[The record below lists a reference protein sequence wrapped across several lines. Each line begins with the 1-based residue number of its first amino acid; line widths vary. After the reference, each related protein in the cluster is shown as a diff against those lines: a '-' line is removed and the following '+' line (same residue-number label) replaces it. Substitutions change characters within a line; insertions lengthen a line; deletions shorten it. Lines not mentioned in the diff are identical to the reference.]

1 MTPETPARG
10 FGGWARDGAAW
21 LTKGAISVPEAVVGL
36 ADIPTGGRVGKFLEN
51 EDGAIGFRP
60 KQAKEMVNDWHSDAY
75 KANQAKFSAADGIVD
90 KAKVAIENPSLILG
104 GVVESLPSMAA
115 GGVAARGA
123 LAAAKAG
130 YLGRAAAA
138 GAETVKGAAIAGGVG
153 EGAVMA
159 GSQASAIR
167 QETDDGELTA
177 GQAGMAAGTGVI
189 GGLLGYGGAKLA
201 QHLGI
206 GNVETM
212 LAQGTKGLAKEHAD
226 TATTAATNQLTG
238 ELAKSIPRQVIEGAL
253 VEGVF
258 EELPQSVTETVMQ
271 NLALDKPWTD
281 GLDEAVV
288 MGILTG
294 GAMGAGAAGYHG
306 YTAPTAKQQDPSQAG
321 TAPAAPQGAPAAE
334 QGPAL
339 ALPAPTITVGADG
352 QAMTATDRN
361 ARMQRIASGD
371 VVDVTP
377 VRETLRP
384 SEAMG
389 LRADAGGLEG
399 AAALAVDSGAS
410 TAVQPQQYIDPADL
424 PDAGSDAPY
433 EPAPT
438 QAAAQPA
445 IQSFDYQSASPEDRA
460 RYDALIDAEAEEWE
474 NMRANA
480 PMEAFASL
488 DALDESDL
496 QSFDQASNVTNEEFL
511 RSMGASDEEINDAI
525 ATSNQPRGAQGSAAG
540 ATQTQANDAGS
551 TGARAG
557 QGQSTGQVTQP
568 AQGIGARIAQLDAQ
582 AESADAEARDWASR
596 TYKANGKDLPKYAA
610 QGGPADVGEAN
621 EQRRLK
627 AIADAKGR
635 AVAAR
640 AEAQALRDQ
649 GNADAAV
656 AAKAKKAIQT
666 PVLQAQAATNQGAQG
681 NGAQTPQA
689 QQASTQQPAAGAAAG
704 QAVNRVPAATAAQA
718 AGTAAKQGAVNGGTT
733 TGNNGAQASEQGQ
746 PQSQAQVQAIAQ
758 EGNARRAAE
767 QQRKIEGSERWTRM
781 TTAERQA
788 AAANAKG
795 LNPIAKKNVHTKPWA
810 DLSEKVRAA
819 LLDVVHVGDKPAKD
833 SGTQD
838 SAYSLPSGS
847 IGDEWRDGQKR
858 SPEHPE
864 FTPTP
869 RQQRLMDVV
878 KKVLDGGAFYNDDV
892 QAKVAEALGISDEIK
907 ASNRSN
913 VKGGDFGYDV
923 YYARKAVE
931 AKAQESDA
939 SKIRAEMKLQ
949 PGDKLGTLI
958 FNDFKQTNSV
968 EVVSIT
974 EDGRRANFKGKRGA
988 ATVTF
993 EATIPTVKFAIER
1006 AHEKGKRKDS
1016 YEEFIAGRANRT
1028 QTVRENETP
1037 QAPEA
1042 IKTDAVAQAA
1052 AEAATHPDNDTP
1064 APTEAQKEA
1073 GNYKKGHVRLHGLEI
1088 AIENAAGTQRNP
1100 AWPALK
1106 NHYGYFK
1113 GSVGADKDHVD
1124 VFLTDKAEDAS
1135 LPVFVV
1141 DQKHRNG
1148 KFDEHKVIMG
1158 AANEAE
1164 ARTTYLQNYEKGW
1177 TGLDAITEMTLD
1189 DFKAW
1194 VMDAEKTKNPASI
1207 VLRKTHQG
1215 DQQATK
1221 DKEPQEVI
1229 HKGTR
1234 LYQHKARL
1242 QTKEG
1247 QVTKQMW
1254 GVESPEN
1261 KGRRLAGERTISGDT
1276 LVDTLEQA
1284 KAAAEREAQDFAE
1297 RKAYQEQQDAE
1308 DRAQREKR
1316 EAQKEANRGK
1326 SIEQRR
1332 KDSVLDAAHKYPAS
1346 AGVGTGSRR
1355 EAMQKAVEQER
1366 AIVEREVGDNAAK
1379 KRDKDTIEKVRIAG
1393 YILGLSNE
1401 NIPLVKAGLEAQAR
1415 LKENNYKKPEYRLYS
1430 DRKEDGPFFEITKTE
1445 YEYAQSL
1452 IAQRN
1457 QAQEANSAT
1466 DAAPAQERTEYPF
1479 GKLDADETDAFIGQ
1493 RVRVLPEMEG
1503 DTAWEGEVGMVLKH
1517 GRLLEVKREG
1527 RDLRIRV
1534 PGDRIEVLNAA
1545 SVPRTPAEQ
1554 FEQRREKNKSTDGD
1568 QAPFRAFGAVAGTT
1582 GESYTTVWSRWNSV
1596 MEFVDA
1602 IRTGSGADVA
1612 RRMQEQL
1619 VKEPWRNDAV
1629 YPGEGRGMAA
1639 DAGVQAWRNRLSK
1652 VEQQYESFSRDLDR
1666 EELRARD
1673 AENFGASAEAVDAAR
1688 KAVAQMRKRASQ
1700 MLEETKEGL
1709 KQAEARDKAE
1719 KAAEEKVFQ
1728 DSFEAPSQSVM
1739 AKKPT
1744 PASITSWSNPTEL
1757 RGQKLYTNGHIV
1769 DATGTEPHLKGWE
1782 TRLGVRKD
1790 ISPDQMDRVLGL
1802 AGVRNG
1808 MPDSSY
1814 VKAEP
1819 FALIDDKKNGRLFF
1833 DVDGQ
1838 LVGVDLTY
1846 AQYFISKVKGATFM
1860 VNPND
1865 LDAAVRVMD
1874 GDKLAGILMP
1884 IRQSI
1889 YNQDKLTVEA
1899 IRGYMAAS
1907 GKDKPQSIAKRLQKA
1922 AEVPAQAEDEKLT
1935 PAQAKELMVWQDM
1948 GQKDGVKTHTIYFYE
1963 SQADKDAKRGRMA
1976 MATVTLGDRSAT
1988 NWMVEGDDQAFSA
2001 LAMAKKRAEEIA
2013 LAKAVADG
2021 YVESAPTAQAD
2032 ESQSDVEG
2040 FPIAQAVQ
2048 SYSGISHNGTA
2059 RANGDKEAFDKFMA
2073 TATAAGEGLAET
2085 DAQREALSEAVKQL
2099 RGDYLT
2105 QYRTLMNVRAGTYS
2119 GYVAGRGNLNSKQAN
2134 SRNNALDKAM
2144 QQFDGWV
2151 GDNVDRIKKAVLGAR
2166 TPEQVQADRDKLK
2179 AETEAKLA
2187 KKNSDLKAQLLK
2199 FLSFKSGED
2208 MPYGKSAIITRVSYD
2223 KDGYPSSLKFKMAD
2237 GSPVTDDKIELTDVL
2252 KDKGETIAQA
2262 KARIRA
2268 LVDEVRAENP
2278 ELTKGVGA
2286 IRASASSKAAQ
2297 NKEKVERVSADYLNG
2312 AVKGDTITASS
2323 DFDYVTG
2330 GKPMVIEDISPK
2342 GEVHVVDPVRGGR
2355 TSFKADMAAARRI
2368 TFEVKKAEPE
2378 KAPESYLDRHNAVE
2392 DGISAGTLE
2401 LPDYK
2406 AAFADLE
2413 ANKAQ
2418 VIAELQKLT
2427 KDQLLKAGGPAFAYR
2442 MRDDKKDAIV
2452 QAAYSKMLDTYAMGR
2467 SYGPSSYFLSADGIA
2482 KNKAEK
2488 AQALRDMVANTT
2500 AEDLAARAAEIKE
2513 ARDEFKAKR
2522 EAAAQAMANPKTLQD
2537 FRTFMR
2543 HWVDNGET
2551 TETAYLRLTP
2561 EQRQRY
2567 DELEAEQTKEQ
2578 REAAKRRAKVAVAS
2592 AGNTTAGEVIATK
2605 HTKHGHDLFVVKL
2618 ADRVERDAYETLN
2631 NSAKRLGGSYSSYRG
2646 NGAIPGFQFR
2656 TREAAEAFRQLV
2668 AGDTQ
2673 QAEDLANQRRDAFE
2687 DDKSQS
2693 AAERLRTMA
2702 EALDDRANEAL
2713 GADRKQ
2719 NTARRARFAAAA
2731 EAAARGQQA
2740 LAGTM
2745 RNIAKAIDDGSTK
2758 FLDGVRQRVQ
2768 VEYLMAQLRA
2778 AKSNQLEAKY
2788 PNYGD
2793 RQSRQGE
2800 PLDAETV
2807 DFAKFPRFE
2816 MFRSDL
2822 ATLARKLLEI
2832 DGGKKLGGTL
2842 QKLAD
2847 DVSDAYVAWA
2857 KDNLLRVSHF
2867 SNKDTGD
2874 FAEFASRDDAER
2886 AIKRSGLV
2894 GKAVVLSVKRGQNRV
2909 ILSPGEAMQ
2918 QGLWQGDGDKRIR
2931 LSMEFVE
2938 DLAKLGKRKGSKV
2951 LALPWQLEAALDNR
2965 QRLQRMGIQTPAEF
2979 RSALRELA
2987 SLQQEI
2993 ATPNRIKELERSM
3006 VGRKADGLDF
3016 FPTSPAVVSQMLE
3029 AAEIQDGMAV
3039 LEPSAG
3045 MGHIADA
3052 IVAET
3057 GVWPDV
3063 IELSGDRRELLEA
3076 KGFHLAEVNDFMLLE
3091 PRKFFTYGDTFR
3103 APDGVEGIMR
3113 GLGGMGSQRVR
3124 LEDKDGN
3131 RLGLYDR
3138 GELVG
3143 IAQNGTWSGY
3153 DRIVMNPPFSDGRD
3167 IQHVQHA
3174 YNLLK
3179 PGGRMVAIMGEGAFF
3194 HSNKRAEAFRE
3205 WLDTLGATNEKLPDG
3220 SFLDPSLPVNT
3231 GVAARMVVI
3240 DKPMADVVFS
3250 RSVADVQAQDRA
3262 KAVKITQ
3269 GVVDSMRA
3277 AWSNGPEVVVAYDM
3291 QDPVIPE
3298 AVRRADKQQRSGG
3311 AAGNPEGFYYKGK
3324 AYVLA
3329 SQMRTAND
3337 VSRVVAHEVLGHY
3350 GLRGMFGQ
3358 DLGRILDQIAVM
3370 RKEQVRA
3377 KAIEYG
3383 LRGVDKLSRRVAAE
3397 EVLAEMAQATPR
3409 LHFVQR
3415 AIAAIRTWLRKH
3427 VPGLQSIKMTDAEI
3441 INNYILPARAW
3452 VERGGPDGNGPR
3464 GGERIEPVMS
3474 RSKAASGTDVTQT
3487 EAFKR
3492 WFGDSKVMDAE
3503 GKPLAVYHGTSRE
3516 FSAFDTSRSE
3526 NPGEVGAFFTD
3537 AEDVAGM
3544 YGSNVVAAYLS
3555 ITNPYVVTN
3564 EQWSNGEGLAPK
3576 DAKSQGYDGYIVR
3589 GMDGADTFIAFTP
3602 TQIKSA
3608 TGNNGN
3614 FDPDSDNIL
3623 FSRSKMAELK
3633 DKGLQMA
3640 HTYMSHPGKVSL
3652 WDKTVGTMRHVAERY
3667 PAFKPVFEAAQQFID
3682 DVSSI
3687 ANEAAQYAPRLIP
3700 RVETVR
3706 DMLKKPI
3713 SVVDNKAIGKAL
3725 FGGNLD
3731 WGRDQHGK
3739 AMPIDELKAKY
3750 AGLTVDQKAE
3760 VLLAAKKVD
3769 PQMMAAMRGKQ
3780 LEQFESFINNRFDS
3794 TILKA
3799 GVAFNHK
3806 ELRDFFGMNEQQISL
3821 YDEARATVDKSL
3833 DITARAE
3840 MLRAL
3845 GRDWDGFR
3853 DMVMDAPTLT
3863 DAWKL
3868 LDDELEQ
3875 RAKAIPDSRDQMA
3888 AKMFQIRAS
3897 HDKARELMDS
3907 GYMPLQRF
3915 GKYTVWARDKDG
3927 ETIYYSMHESQ
3938 AESNR
3943 MAETMR
3949 REYPDATV
3957 TQGTVNEDKYKL
3969 FAGITPETAELFGS
3983 MLGLDA
3989 AGNDAK
3995 DQAFQEFLKLS
4006 KNNHSALKRLIHRK
4020 GIAGYSED
4028 VGRVLASF
4036 VYSNARLAATGLNAG
4051 KMEAAI
4057 NDLNTTHKEQ
4067 GELGKI
4073 AAKLR
4078 SYIQDPQEEGQVIRG
4093 MLFAQYLGGS
4103 IASAMVNMTQPF
4115 AVTLPWLSQFGGMA
4129 KASKYMSAALKD
4141 MAQSALKKG
4150 FSYEPDLAHALK
4162 MAEDDG
4168 TVSPQEIHQL
4178 MAQSRG
4184 AGGLR
4189 TGDGTKTGD
4198 ARAAASNAWEKGKV
4212 AWGQPF
4218 ALAEQFNR
4226 RSTFIAAYRIARDRG
4241 MDNPAQFARRAV
4253 VETQFLYTKANKP
4266 QWARGAIGGTLFTF
4280 KTYSVSFLELMHRT
4294 WNAGEPGSPERA
4306 AGRRAVGWAML
4317 MLMLMSGAGGLP
4329 FVEDVEDLVDGA
4341 GQMMG
4346 YNFSLKQERKQF
4358 MAKMLGAEL
4367 ADFLETGLS
4376 GLPGMPLDV
4385 SGRLGMDNL
4394 IPGTG
4399 LALNKQSST
4408 RDIVE
4413 MLGPAGDL
4421 VSRAFSG
4428 AGDMLAGLFTADAA
4442 RMGRGAMEVMPTAVR
4457 NLQKGADMATSGMYK
4472 DSKGY
4477 KVMDT
4482 RFDEAVWKMIGFQ
4495 PRAVAVAQESTGF
4508 VKRGQSFYTQT
4519 SNEIRAQ
4526 WAKAL
4531 FERDEAAVKRVRERL
4546 AKWNEN
4552 NPDMKITIKMNDI
4565 WERARN
4571 MNKDRAE
4578 RMADTAPKALRK
4590 SMQDWAREQGR

>member
-1 MTPETPARG
+1 MSQIDNFLTNGPQPDGGSQPKAPKTDAPKAASEVDSFLSDAPAPARG
-10 FGGWARDGAAW
+10 FGGWARDAAGVVIN
-21 LTKGAISVPEAVVGL
+21 TAIGVPEAAVGM
-36 ADIPTGGRVGKFLEN
+36 ADMVTNLGATALGFKSPQLGKRVEDAGVRFKEAKEFVNENIKSDASRENRRKFQEAEGLGGKF
-51 EDGAIGFRP
+51 
-60 KQAKEMVNDWHSDAY
+60 
-75 KANQAKFSAADGIVD
+75 
-90 KAKVAIENPSLILG
+90 KVAIENPSLIAEG
-104 GVVESLPSMAA
+104 IGESLGPMGA

-123 LAAAKAG
+123 LTAAKAG
-130 YLGRAAAA
+130 YLGKAAAA

-159 GSQASAIR
+159 GSQAESIR
-167 QETDDGELTA
+167 QGTEDGELTA

-238 ELAKSIPRQVIEGAL
+238 ALAKSIPRQVIEGAL

-321 TAPAAPQGAPAAE
+321 TAPAAPLGAPAAE

-410 TAVQPQQYIDPADL
+410 PAVQPQQYIDPADL

-540 ATQTQANDAGS
+540 ASQTQANDAGS

-568 AQGIGARIAQLDAQ
+568 AQDIGARIAQLDAE
-582 AESADAEARDWASR
+582 AEAADAEARDWASR
-596 TYKANGKDLPKYAA
+596 TYKANGKDLPEYAA

-635 AVAAR
+635 AAAAR

-788 AAANAKG
+788 AATNAKG
-795 LNPIAKKNVHTKPWA
+795 LNAIQKNNVHTKPWA
-810 DLSEKVRAA
+810 DLSEKVRAS
-819 LLDVVHVGDKPAKD
+819 LLDVVAPVEQPTSSTANLMQAAQSSGKLVMATVGDKKPA
-833 SGTQD
+833 Q
-838 SAYSLPSGS
+838 
-847 IGDEWRDGQKR
+847 GQ
-858 SPEHPE
+858 
-864 FTPTP
+864 
-869 RQQRLMDVV
+869 
-878 KKVLDGGAFYNDDV
+878 
-892 QAKVAEALGISDEIK
+892 QA
-907 ASNRSN
+907 
-913 VKGGDFGYDV
+913 
-923 YYARKAVE
+923 
-931 AKAQESDA
+931 
-939 SKIRAEMKLQ
+939 
-949 PGDKLGTLI
+949 
-958 FNDFKQTNSV
+958 
-968 EVVSIT
+968 
-974 EDGRRANFKGKRGA
+974 
-988 ATVTF
+988 
-993 EATIPTVKFAIER
+993 
-1006 AHEKGKRKDS
+1006 
-1016 YEEFIAGRANRT
+1016 
-1028 QTVRENETP
+1028 
-1037 QAPEA
+1037 QAPE
-1042 IKTDAVAQAA
+1042 Q
-1052 AEAATHPDNDTP
+1052 P
-1064 APTEAQKEA
+1064 
-1073 GNYKKGHVRLHGLEI
+1073 
-1088 AIENAAGTQRNP
+1088 
-1100 AWPALK
+1100 
-1106 NHYGYFK
+1106 
-1113 GSVGADKDHVD
+1113 
-1124 VFLTDKAEDAS
+1124 
-1135 LPVFVV
+1135 PV
-1141 DQKHRNG
+1141 Q
-1148 KFDEHKVIMG
+1148 
-1158 AANEAE
+1158 
-1164 ARTTYLQNYEKGW
+1164 
-1177 TGLDAITEMTLD
+1177 
-1189 DFKAW
+1189 
-1194 VMDAEKTKNPASI
+1194 
-1207 VLRKTHQG
+1207 
-1215 DQQATK
+1215 
-1221 DKEPQEVI
+1221 
-1229 HKGTR
+1229 
-1234 LYQHKARL
+1234 
-1242 QTKEG
+1242 
-1247 QVTKQMW
+1247 
-1254 GVESPEN
+1254 
-1261 KGRRLAGERTISGDT
+1261 
-1276 LVDTLEQA
+1276 
-1284 KAAAEREAQDFAE
+1284 AER
-1297 RKAYQEQQDAE
+1297 
-1308 DRAQREKR
+1308 
-1316 EAQKEANRGK
+1316 
-1326 SIEQRR
+1326 S
-1332 KDSVLDAAHKYPAS
+1332 
-1346 AGVGTGSRR
+1346 
-1355 EAMQKAVEQER
+1355 
-1366 AIVEREVGDNAAK
+1366 
-1379 KRDKDTIEKVRIAG
+1379 
-1393 YILGLSNE
+1393 
-1401 NIPLVKAGLEAQAR
+1401 
-1415 LKENNYKKPEYRLYS
+1415 
-1430 DRKEDGPFFEITKTE
+1430 
-1445 YEYAQSL
+1445 
-1452 IAQRN
+1452 
-1457 QAQEANSAT
+1457 
-1466 DAAPAQERTEYPF
+1466 EYPF
-1479 GKLDADETDAFIGQ
+1479 GKLEAADTDEFHGL
-1493 RVRVLPEMEG
+1493 RVRVLPEMPG
-1503 DTAWEGEVGMVLKH
+1503 DSAWEGEVGMVLKH
-1517 GRLLEVKREG
+1517 GRLLEVLRDG
-1527 RDLRIRV
+1527 RDLRVRV
-1534 PGDRIEVLNAA
+1534 PGDRVEVLDPKAIA
-1545 SVPRTPAEQ
+1545 TTPAAR
-1554 FEQRREKNKSTDGD
+1554 FEQLRTRGKAEYRANDRE
-1568 QAPFRAFGAVAGTT
+1568 QAPFKAFGTVAGAT

-1596 MEFVDA
+1596 MGFMETVKSG
-1602 IRTGSGADVA
+1602 TGDEVA
-1612 RRMQEQL
+1612 AKMQAQL
-1619 VKEPWRNDAV
+1619 LKEPWANEAG
-1629 YPGEGRGMAA
+1629 YPGDGRGMAT
-1639 DAGVQAWRNRLSK
+1639 DASLQAWRNRADK
-1652 VEQQYESFSRDLDR
+1652 VDKQAESFARELDS

-1673 AENFGASAEAVDAAR
+1673 AENFGVQDDAVSKAR
-1688 KAVAQMRKRASQ
+1688 AAVAEMRKRAAKAVQ
-1700 MLEETKEGL
+1700 ETKDGL
-1709 KQAEARDKAE
+1709 AKAEERAKAEEAAEAKAY
-1719 KAAEEKVFQ
+1719 Q
-1728 DSFEAPSQSVM
+1728 DTFEVPSQSVL

-1744 PASITSWSNPTEL
+1744 PASITSWSNSTEL
-1757 RGQKLYTNGHIV
+1757 RGQNFYTNGHIV
-1769 DATGTEPHLKGWE
+1769 DATGTAPHLKGWE
-1782 TRLGVRKD
+1782 TRIGIRKD
-1790 ISPDQMDRVLGL
+1790 ISPEQMDRVLGL

-1808 MPDSSY
+1808 APDSSY

-1833 DVDGQ
+1833 DVDGK
-1838 LVGVDLTY
+1838 LVGIDLTY
-1846 AQYFISKVKGATFM
+1846 AQYFNSKVKGATFM

-1889 YNQDKLTVEA
+1889 YSQDKLTVEA

-1907 GKDKPQSIAKRLQKA
+1907 GKDKPQSIVARKQAEKAKELA
-1922 AEVPAQAEDEKLT
+1922 AEQPAAAGDNSTGVVETRPAQTKEFDDNLGYDNALMAGTISVEDYMKAMGLSDDDVGALDPKGLRAQAEQQARLSSPYIALVNRMHVALSEMMRQALDAATNTPEKRKSKEERIARINRDRDLVEMLARKFEHPFKNNYVSKLSPILKTRFGKQFDEVDTGHVAQTAFRDDSYRRWAEKLVEVART
-1935 PAQAKELMVWQDM
+1935 
-1948 GQKDGVKTHTIYFYE
+1948 
-1963 SQADKDAKRGRMA
+1963 KRGNGKTTSTAGKQTDQQA
-1976 MATVTLGDRSAT
+1976 MAV
-1988 NWMVEGDDQAFSA
+1988 GDDFP
-2001 LAMAKKRAEEIA
+2001 MAEAIN
-2013 LAKAVADG
+2013 
-2021 YVESAPTAQAD
+2021 
-2032 ESQSDVEG
+2032 
-2040 FPIAQAVQ
+2040 
-2048 SYSGISHNGTA
+2048 SYSGISHSGRS
-2059 RANGDKEAFDKFMA
+2059 RAEGDKQAFDKFMKGA
-2073 TATAAGEGLAET
+2073 EAAGDALAET
-2085 DAQREALSEAVKQL
+2085 DAQREAMSAAVEQL
-2099 RGDYLT
+2099 RADYLA
-2105 QYRTLMNVRAGTYS
+2105 QYRKLMNVRAGTYS
-2119 GYVAGRGNLNSKQAN
+2119 GYVAGRGNLNSNQAN

-2151 GDNVDRIKKAVLGAR
+2151 GDNVDRISKAVLDAR
-2166 TPEQVQADRDKLK
+2166 TPEQVQADRDKVA
-2179 AETEAKLA
+2179 AEIEAKLA
-2187 KKNSDLKAQLLK
+2187 KKISDLKAQLLK
-2199 FLSFKSGED
+2199 FLSFKSGEE
-2208 MPYGKSAIITRVSYD
+2208 MPYGKSAVITRVSYD
-2223 KDGYPSSLKFKMAD
+2223 KDGYPSSLNFKMED
-2237 GSPVTDDKIELTDVL
+2237 GSPVTDDKLDLVSTL
-2252 KDKGETIAQA
+2252 KDKGETTAQA
-2262 KARIRA
+2262 KARIRT

-2278 ELTKGVGA
+2278 ELTKGAGA

-2297 NKEKVERVSADYLNG
+2297 NKEMVAKVSADYLNG
-2312 AVKGDTITASS
+2312 AVKGDTITASA
-2323 DFDYVTG
+2323 DFDYVSG

-2342 GEVHVVDPVRGGR
+2342 GEVHVVDPVRGSR
-2355 TSFKADMAAARRI
+2355 TSFSASLAAARRI

-2378 KAPESYLDRHNAVE
+2378 QEPKSYLDRHNAIE

-2401 LPDYK
+2401 LADYK

-2413 ANKAQ
+2413 ANQAQ
-2418 VIAELQKLT
+2418 VIAELQKMT
-2427 KDQLLKAGGPAFAYR
+2427 KEKLLRAGGPAFAYR
-2442 MRDDKKDAIV
+2442 MHDEKKDAIV
-2452 QAAYSKMLDTYAMGR
+2452 QAAYSKMLDTYALGR
-2467 SYGPSSYFLSADGIA
+2467 SYGPSSYFISASGIA
-2482 KNKAEK
+2482 KNKADK

-2500 AEDLAARAAEIKE
+2500 AEDLAARASEIKA
-2513 ARDEFKAKR
+2513 ARDEYKAER
-2522 EAAAQAMANPKTLQD
+2522 EAKAQALANPKSLQD
-2537 FRTFMR
+2537 FRGFMR
-2543 HWVDNGET
+2543 HWVDNGDTAES
-2551 TETAYLRLTP
+2551 AYLRLTP
-2561 EQRQRY
+2561 EQRQNY
-2567 DELEAEQTKEQ
+2567 DALEAEQTKDS
-2578 REAAKRRAKVAVAS
+2578 REAAKRRAKVSVAS

-2605 HTKHGHDLFVVKL
+2605 HTKHGHDLFVVQL

-2646 NGAIPGFQFR
+2646 GGAVPGFQFR
-2656 TREAAEAFRQLV
+2656 NREAAEAFQKLV
-2668 AGDTQ
+2668 SGDTAQAQ
-2673 QAEDLANQRRDAFE
+2673 QLAEQRRDAFD
-2687 DDKSQS
+2687 DDKSQT

-2702 EALDDRANEAL
+2702 DALDERATEALD
-2713 GADRKQ
+2713 ADRKV
-2719 NTARRARFAAAA
+2719 NTARRARFAASAD
-2731 EAAARGQQA
+2731 AAARAQQA

-2745 RNIAKAIDDGSTK
+2745 RNIAQAIDSGAAK

-2768 VEYLMAQLRA
+2768 VEYLMGHLRT
-2778 AKSNQLEAKY
+2778 AKSNQLQAKY
-2788 PNYGD
+2788 PDYGE
-2793 RQSRQGE
+2793 QMKRQGE
-2800 PLDAETV
+2800 PMDAETV
-2807 DFAKFPRFE
+2807 DFAQFPRFE

-2822 ATLARKLLEI
+2822 ASLARQLLEI
-2832 DGGKKLGGTL
+2832 EGGKKMGAVLE
-2842 QKLAD
+2842 KLAD
-2847 DVSDAYVAWA
+2847 DVSEAYIAWA
-2857 KDNLLRVSHF
+2857 KENLLRVSQF
-2867 SNKDTGD
+2867 GNKVDGG
-2874 FAEFASRDDAER
+2874 FAEFASKDVADR
-2886 AIKRSGLV
+2886 AIKRAGLV
-2894 GKAVVLSVKRGQNRV
+2894 GKAVVLPIKRGQNRV

-2918 QGLWQGDGDKRIR
+2918 RGLWKGDGDKRIR
-2931 LSMEFVE
+2931 LNMEFVE
-2938 DLAKLGKRKGSKV
+2938 QLAQLGKRKGSKV
-2951 LALPWQLEAALDNR
+2951 LALPWQLESALENR
-2965 QRLQRMGIQTPAEF
+2965 QRLQRMGIQTPSEF

-2987 SLQQEI
+2987 SLQQEM
-2993 ATPNRIKELERSM
+2993 ATPDRIKELERSM
-3006 VGRKADGLDF
+3006 VGRANDGLDF
-3016 FPTSPAVVSQMLE
+3016 FPTSPAVVQSMLD
-3029 AAEIQDGMAV
+3029 AAEISEGMAV

-3052 IVAET
+3052 ILAET

-3063 IELSGDRRELLEA
+3063 VEISGQRRELLEA
-3076 KGFHLAEVNDFMLLE
+3076 KGFHLAEVNDFLNME
-3091 PRKFFTYGDTFR
+3091 PRTFFTYGDTFR
-3103 APDGVEGIMR
+3103 APDGKEGVMR
-3113 GLGGMGSQRVR
+3113 GQGGMGSQRVR
-3124 LEDKDGN
+3124 LEDAAGN
-3131 RLGLYDR
+3131 SIGYYDR
-3138 GELVG
+3138 SELVG
-3143 IAQNGTWSGY
+3143 IAQNGTQSGY

-3179 PGGRMVAIMGEGAFF
+3179 PGGRIVAIMGEGAFF
-3194 HSNKRAEAFRE
+3194 QSNKRAEAFRD
-3205 WLDTLGATNEKLPDG
+3205 WLDERGATNEKLPDG
-3220 SFLDPSLPVNT
+3220 SFMDPSLPVNT

-3240 DKPMADVVFS
+3240 DKPVGDLQLAPRYGEDAANYPDSDQGTDSGDVRFS
-3250 RSVADVQAQDRA
+3250 RVTKARGQSMAAAQVQQ
-3262 KAVKITQ
+3262 
-3269 GVVDSMRA
+3269 VVDAMRA
-3277 AWSNGPEVVVAYDM
+3277 AWANPPEVVVARDM
-3291 QDPVIPE
+3291 QDPAIPAE
-3298 AVRRADKQQRSGG
+3298 VRAADLRQRSGG
-3311 AAGNPEGFYYKGK
+3311 AVGEPEGFYYKGK
-3324 AYVLA
+3324 VYVLA

-3337 VSRVVAHEVLGHY
+3337 VARVVAHEVLGHY
-3350 GLRGMFGQ
+3350 GLRGMFGK
-3358 DLGRILDQIAVM
+3358 DLGRILDQLATM
-3370 RKEQVRA
+3370 RRA
-3377 KAIEYG
+3377 EVAAKIKEYG
-3383 LRGVDKLSRRVAAE
+3383 LSDDAKGRREAAE
-3397 EVLAEMAQATPR
+3397 EVLSVMAQTTPKQG
-3409 LHFVQR
+3409 FVTR
-3415 AIAAIRTWLRKH
+3415 AVAAIRTWLRAN
-3427 VPGLQSIKMTDAEI
+3427 VPGFQSLRVSDAEI
-3441 INNYILPARAW
+3441 IRDYILPARAW

-3602 TQIKSA
+3602 TQIKSV

-3652 WDKTVGTMRHVAERY
+3652 WDKTVGTMRHISERY

-3682 DVSSI
+3682 DVASV
-3687 ANEAAQYAPRLIP
+3687 ANQAAQYAPRLIP
-3700 RVETVR
+3700 RVETLSDLR
-3706 DMLKKPI
+3706 KKPI
-3713 SVVDNKAIGKAL
+3713 SVVDNRAIGKAL
-3725 FGGNLD
+3725 FGGTLD

-3739 AMPIDELKAKY
+3739 AMPLDELKAKY
-3750 AGLTVDQKAE
+3750 AGLSVDQKAE
-3760 VLLAAKKVD
+3760 VLLAAGKVQ
-3769 PQMMAAMRGKQ
+3769 PQLMASMRGKQ

-3794 TILKA
+3794 TILKPGA
-3799 GVAFNHK
+3799 RFNHK
-3806 ELRDFFGMNEQQISL
+3806 ELREFFDLNDQQISL

-3897 HDKARELMDS
+3897 HDKAQELMQH

-3915 GKYTVWARDKDG
+3915 GKYTVDVVDADG
-3927 ETIYYSMHESQ
+3927 ERIYFGMFESK
-3938 AESNR
+3938 ADSNR
-3943 MAETMR
+3943 MAETMK
-3949 REYPDATV
+3949 REYQGASV
-3957 TQGTVNEDKYKL
+3957 TQGTLNDQQYKL
-3969 FAGITPETAELFGS
+3969 FAGITPETAELFGT

-4051 KMEAAI
+4051 KMENAI
-4057 NDLNTTHKEQ
+4057 NELNTTHKQE
-4067 GELGKI
+4067 GELGEI

-4078 SYIQDPQEEGQVIRG
+4078 EYIQDPQEEGQAIRG

-4129 KASKYMSAALKD
+4129 KASRYLSGALKD
-4141 MAQSALKKG
+4141 MATRG
-4150 FSYEPDLAHALK
+4150 FKYDGDLAHALK

-4168 TVSPQEIHQL
+4168 VVSPQEIHQL
-4178 MAQSRG
+4178 MAQARG

-4198 ARAAASNAWEKGKV
+4198 ARANAANVWEKVKV
-4212 AWGQPF
+4212 GWGQPF

-4226 RSTFIAAYRIARDRG
+4226 RSTFIAAYRLAKEQG
-4241 MDNPAQFARRAV
+4241 KDNPAEFARRAV

-4280 KTYSVSFLELMHRT
+4280 KTYSVSFLELMQRT
-4294 WNAGEPGSPERA
+4294 WNAGEAGSPERA

-4317 MLMLMSGAGGLP
+4317 MLMLMGGAGGLP

-4346 YNFSLKQERKQF
+4346 YNTSVKQWRQQA
-4358 MAKMLGAEL
+4358 MRDVLGAEL
-4367 ADFLETGLS
+4367 ADFLESGLS

-4385 SGRLGMDNL
+4385 SGRLGMGNL

-4399 LALNKQSST
+4399 LLLDKQSNA
-4408 RDIVE
+4408 RDVVE
-4413 MLGPAGDL
+4413 LLGPAGDL
-4421 VSRAFSG
+4421 VQRGLQGTKEIIKGAINADGTQMVRG
-4428 AGDMLAGLFTADAA
+4428 AGQWA
-4442 RMGRGAMEVMPTAVR
+4442 PNAVR
-4457 NLQKGADMATSGMYK
+4457 NLAKGADMAVSGMYK

-4477 KVMDT
+4477 KVIDT
-4482 RFDEAVWKMIGFQ
+4482 TLDEAILKAIGFQ
-4495 PRAVAVAQESTGF
+4495 PRSVAEVQESNSF
-4508 VKRGQSFYTQT
+4508 MQRSKSFYIQT
-4519 SNEIRAQ
+4519 SSDIKAKWAQ
-4526 WAKAL
+4526 AL
-4531 FERDEAAVKRVRERL
+4531 FDKDAAGV
-4546 AKWNEN
+4546 
-4552 NPDMKITIKMNDI
+4552 
-4565 WERARN
+4565 ERARERVQEWNRKNPDQPIRIN
-4571 MNKDRAE
+4571 MPDIWKRVAQMGKDRTD
-4578 RMADTAPKALRK
+4578 RIADTAPKALRQQLR
-4590 SMQDWAREQGR
+4590 SMAQEQSR